1 MVLSV
6 ETRGACSIA
15 GTRGSVYG
23 VITGGPIVREQ
34 ARSSGRWQNFAPYG
48 CGFRLG

>member
-6 ETRGACSIA
+6 ETRGACYMA
-15 GTRGSVYG
+15 GTRGFVNG

-34 ARSSGRWQNFAPYG
+34 ARSSGRWQTFAP
-48 CGFRLG
+48 